1 MKKIYL
7 VTEYYH
13 PNQNTTGYLFDKL
26 SIHLRKVYGS
36 RLSLIVK
43 EDQNNNDVIDSDS
56 IIVKDLNWN
65 KKKLF
70 QRVFFELVI
79 SFRFF
84 IKILKN
90 VKKGDLVFTGT
101 TPIFL
106 LIVMFLAKKMI
117 GFKWVLLVHD
127 VFPENLVAAKVL
139 KKNNFIYKVL
149 KKVFDIFYAAP
160 EKLIVIGEDMKD
172 LIDQKTKKKNSIV
185 IQNWI
190 DENDIKVESKQENE
204 ILRKLNWQTEAP
216 IFQFF
221 GNIGRVQGVD
231 NIVEAI
237 KQLEGTQRPKF
248 LFMGDGAYVEQLN
261 HAIEALNDP
270 NIQYIGSIQQNDKSK
285 GLNAGDIAIVTLAEG
300 MLGLGVPSKA
310 YFSMAANKP
319 LLAIM
324 DENSEVACMIK
335 EHNLG
340 WVVPPENPKLLMQKI
355 VEIVETFNENK
366 LISSRQ
372 TLIGHYS
379 EPVAMKKIVEVLN
392 GISNIQ

>member
-1 MKKIYL
+1 MKKTYL

-13 PNQNTTGYLFDKL
+13 SNQNTTGYLFHKL
-26 SIHLRKVYGS
+26 YIHLKKVYGS
-36 RLSLIVK
+36 ELCLIIK
-43 EDQNNNDVIDSDS
+43 EDKNNDVIDPES
-56 IIVKDLNWN
+56 IIVKDLNLN
-65 KKKLF
+65 KKSLI
-70 QRVFFELVI
+70 QRLFFELII

-90 VKKGDLVFTGT
+90 VKKQDLVFTGT

-106 LIVMFLAKKMI
+106 LVVIYFAKKMI

-139 KKNNFIYKVL
+139 KKENFLYKVL
-149 KKVFDIFYAAP
+149 KKVFDIFYATP
-160 EKLIVIGEDMKD
+160 EKLIVIGQDMKD
-172 LIDQKTKKKNSIV
+172 LVDGKTHKKNSVV

-190 DENDIKVESKQENE
+190 DENDIEVEEKSSNE
-204 ILRKLNWQTEAP
+204 ILKKINWENESP

-237 KQLEGTQRPKF
+237 KLIEPFKRPKF
-248 LFMGDGAYVEQLN
+248 LFMGDGVYVEQLN
-261 HAIEALNDP
+261 HAIQTLGDS
-270 NIQYIGSIQQNDKSK
+270 NIQYIGSVQQSEKSK

-310 YFSMAANKP
+310 YFSMAADKP

-324 DENSEVACMIK
+324 DEHSEVACMIRA
-335 EHNLG
+335 HQIG
-340 WVVPPENPKLLMQKI
+340 WVVPPENPELLAQVILQITESTSKDNM
-355 VEIVETFNENK
+355 
-366 LISSRQ
+366 ISSRSV
-372 TLIGHYS
+372 LINNYS
-379 EPVAMKKIVEVLN
+379 EPVAMKKIVEVLQHV
-392 GISNIQ
+392 SNIK

>member
-13 PNQNTTGYLFDKL
+13 PNQNTTGYLFHKL
-26 SIHLRKVYGS
+26 FVHLKKVYGPE
-36 RLSLIVK
+36 LSLIIK
-43 EDQNNNDVIDSDS
+43 EDKNNDAIDPDS
-56 IIVKDLNWN
+56 IIIKDSNLN
-65 KKKLF
+65 KKNLLQRLLF
-70 QRVFFELVI
+70 EILI

-84 IKILKN
+84 VQITKNIKKQ
-90 VKKGDLVFTGT
+90 DLVFTGT

-106 LIVMFLAKKMI
+106 LIVMYLAKKII

-127 VFPENLVAAKVL
+127 VFPENLVAAKVI
-139 KKNNFIYKVL
+139 KKENFFYKIL
-149 KKVFDIFYAAP
+149 KKVFDVFYAAP
-160 EKLIVIGEDMKD
+160 EKLIVIGQDMKD
-172 LIDQKTKKKNSIV
+172 LVDKKTKKKNSIV

-190 DENDIKVESKQENE
+190 DENDIQVESKQNNE
-204 ILRKLNWQTEAP
+204 IIQELNWQNDSP

-237 KQLEGTQRPKF
+237 KLIEPDNRPKF
-248 LFMGDGAYVEQLN
+248 LFMGDGAYVQQLN
-261 HAIEALNDP
+261 HAIETLNDP
-270 NIQYIGSIQQNDKSK
+270 NIRYIGPIQQNEKSK

-310 YFSMAANKP
+310 YFSMAADKP

-335 EHNLG
+335 KYGLG
-340 WVVPPENPKLLMQKI
+340 WVVPPEDALILAQQITTIVDNFHSNKLLSPRQ
-355 VEIVETFNENK
+355 V
-366 LISSRQ
+366 LIQ
-372 TLIGHYS
+372 NFS
-379 EPVAMKKIVEVLN
+379 EPVAMKRIVEV
-392 GISNIQ
+392 IEDVSNIK